1 MLRRA
6 RANSAGLLAVG
17 VLMAA
22 VLGCSAPTK
31 NTTPPG
37 PGEAKAAPQ
46 YVASTATIANPERG
60 FYHHKSRCDDI
71 SHPFKLE
78 TLQKYRS
85 EEHITLVMC
94 IFYLTKDD
102 GTPGQ
107 PPTPNLTNPIRAAQL
122 TQFDKQAATVR
133 QAGAKMIVRFAYTDE
148 CPDDDCVAAY
158 GGFDAPPN
166 LVQTHLEQLK
176 PALKRNSDVIA
187 VVQSG
192 FVGRWG
198 EGHFTTNFGGPGNI
212 SPANWMD
219 RKAVVNKLLTILP
232 SRMVQVRT
240 IPMKKTMYPTGPVT
254 SGNAYSSA
262 PVARVGLH
270 NDCFLRN
277 QTDSGT
283 YSNPPAADMDY
294 LGLDSQFVAVGGE
307 TCAEGEV
314 GDRTDCVT
322 AVPEMA
328 RFHYSY
334 MNQDYHPDAIEKW
347 GTQSCKANI
356 DRRLG
361 YRFSLV
367 GSQFPASVQRGS
379 AFPVKITIRNTGW
392 AAPFNPRPVYLVLRK
407 TAPKASFKAKLIT
420 ADPRR
425 WQAGPTVHQIAENVL
440 IPASLPAGTYE
451 LLLRLPDAASSL
463 TTKPHYAIRMATNNV
478 WEPATGLNKLL
489 KVVNVTVQ

>member
-6 RANSAGLLAVG
+6 RAHSAGLLAVG

-22 VLGCSAPTK
+22 VLGCSAPA
-31 NTTPPG
+31 
-37 PGEAKAAPQ
+37 EAAPR

-60 FYHHKSRCDDI
+60 FYHHQTGHCDDVW
-71 SHPFKLE
+71 HPFKVA
-78 TLQKYRS
+78 TLQNYRG
-85 EEHITLVMC
+85 EEKITLVMC

-102 GTPGQ
+102 GTPDQHGE
-107 PPTPNLTNPIRAAQL
+107 PNLTNPIRTAQL

-133 QAGAKMIVRFAYTDE
+133 MAGAKMIVRFAYTDD
-148 CPDDDCVAAY
+148 CPGDDCVAAY
-158 GGFDAPPN
+158 GGFDATPN

-176 PALKRNSDVIA
+176 PYLKRNSDVIA

-198 EGHFTTNFGGPGNI
+198 EGYFTTNFGNTGNV
-212 SPANWMD
+212 SQSNWAQ
-219 RKAVVNKLLTILP
+219 RKAVVQKLLTILP

-240 IPMKKTMYPTGPVT
+240 IPMKKNMYPTGPVT
-254 SGNAYSSA
+254 SGNAYSAA

-283 YSNPPAADMDY
+283 YSNPPDADMHY
-294 LGLDSQFVAVGGE
+294 LELDSQYVAVGGE
-307 TCAEGEV
+307 TCAVGGA

-334 MNQDYHPDAIEKW
+334 LNQDYHPGAIVKW
-347 GTQSCKANI
+347 ETQGCRPNI
-356 DRRLG
+356 ERRLG

-367 GSQFPASVQRGS
+367 GSQFPASVKRGS
-379 AFPVKITIRNTGW
+379 TFPAKITIRNTGW
-392 AAPFNPRPVYLVLRK
+392 ATPFNPRPVYLVLRK
-407 TAPKASFKAKLIT
+407 TAPKATFKAKLIT

-425 WQAGPTVHQIAENVL
+425 WQAGPTAHQVAENVL
-440 IPASLPAGTYE
+440 IPANLPAGTYE
-451 LLLRLPDAASSL
+451 LLLSLPDPANSL
-463 TTKPHYAIRMATNNV
+463 TTNPDYAIRMATNNV

-489 KVVNVTVQ
+489 KGINVTVQ